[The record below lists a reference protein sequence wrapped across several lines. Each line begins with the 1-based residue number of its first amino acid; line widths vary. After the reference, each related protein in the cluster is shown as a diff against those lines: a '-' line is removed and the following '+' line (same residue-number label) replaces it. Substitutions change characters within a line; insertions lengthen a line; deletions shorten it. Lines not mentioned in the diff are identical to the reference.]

1 MKFDEHERV
10 TLELEKVIRDTQA
23 TIEQAEANGL
33 DKTMPDDCVHLFN
46 ILDKAL

>member
-10 TLELEKVIRDTQA
+10 TLELEKVIRDT
-23 TIEQAEANGL
+23 QAEANGL